1 MKLESEVSLGSDQG
15 TDPGRSSESGFDP
28 KALPADYG
36 APAEEYEATQ
46 DGAVIINVPSAAL
59 LSVKGKNAVQFING
73 LVTNDVKSLEQ
84 GHGTLAAFLDVHG
97 KVQALTR
104 IYRTESQEVEF
115 LFELEEINREKIYK
129 NLSRFVLAGGF
140 FIDDISPGTAV
151 VTVQG
156 QQAYAVLEE
165 LSGETV
171 DLRPFT
177 HSIRRMVGIEVR
189 ATLNQRCSSQGFD
202 LFVSRDQVSDLW
214 SSLIKV
220 YAPSGLRAAGR
231 TAFHTAR
238 IEAGIPKE
246 PEDITP
252 QNILLEA
259 GMSEAVSYT
268 KGCYLGQEIIAR
280 IHWRGQPAR
289 RLCQLRI
296 DTEEVPPPG
305 TDLFSPE
312 DRRIGSITSSTR
324 SPRFQA
330 IIALG
335 YVHRH
340 HLTGGTPLKLMD
352 GDTFTGAGE
361 VIRTVS

>member
-1 MKLESEVSLGSDQG
+1 VKLESQVSVGSDEG
-15 TDPGRSSESGFDP
+15 TDQGKASVTGFDP
-28 KALPADYG
+28 KAWPADYG
-36 APAEEYEATQ
+36 DPAAEYEATQ
-46 DGAVIINVPSAAL
+46 QGAALIKVPSAAL
-59 LSVKGKNAVQFING
+59 LTVKGQNAVQFING

-115 LFELEEINREKIYK
+115 LLELEEINREKIYH

-140 FIDDISPGTAV
+140 FIDDLTGTTSF

-156 QQAYAVLEE
+156 PQAYAVLEH
-165 LSGETV
+165 LSGDTV
-171 DLRPFT
+171 DPRHLT
-177 HSIRRMVGIEVR
+177 HSIRTIDGIEAR
-189 ATLNQRCSSQGFD
+189 AALNRRCSPQGFD
-202 LFVSRDQVSDLW
+202 LFVSRDRVSELW
-214 SSLIKV
+214 SSLISIGG
-220 YAPSGLRAAGR
+220 PLGLRAAGS
-231 TAFHTAR
+231 TAYHTAR

-252 QNILLEA
+252 ENILLEA
-259 GMSEAVSYT
+259 GMHDAVSYT

-289 RLCQLRI
+289 RLCQLRV
-296 DTEEVPPPG
+296 DTAEVPISG
-305 TDLFSPE
+305 TELFSLE
-312 DRRIGSITSSTR
+312 DRKIGNIMSSAR

-335 YVHRH
+335 YVHRY
-340 HLTGGTPLKLMD
+340 HLAAGTRFKVGGVD
-352 GDTFTGAGE
+352 SVAGEGE
-361 VIRTVS
+361 VIQAVS